1 MPLLVVATPIGNL
14 DDITLRAASVLRE
27 ADIVVAEDTR
37 HSRRLLDHLGSK
49 VSVRTFHEH
58 STDAETQ
65 AIAKDAVT
73 RSVALICDAGTPGVS
88 DPGFRLVRAAEA
100 AGAVVSPIPG
110 PSAVTAF
117 ISAAGLPSDRFTF
130 LGFLPAKGNARTE
143 AVADCLRRRET
154 SVLYESPRRV
164 QSLLSLI
171 EEMAPEREVVAGR
184 ELTKQFEEFV
194 RGTAAHVRRTLVERE
209 SVRGEFVIGVSPSV
223 EAVSSLDAALPWID
237 ALLEEGMRTKS
248 IARVL
253 SEQLELS
260 KSELYQLVLERS
272 RG

>member
-14 DDITLRAASVLRE
+14 DDITLRAATVLRE

-37 HSRRLLDHLGSK
+37 HSRKLLDHLGSRA
-49 VSVRTFHEH
+49 SVRTFHEH
-58 STDAETQ
+58 STDTETQ
-65 AIAKDAVT
+65 AIAEDAVT

-130 LGFLPAKGNARTE
+130 LGFLPPKGNARAL

-154 SVLYESPRRV
+154 SVLYESPRRIL
-164 QSLLSLI
+164 SLLSLI
-171 EEMAPEREVVAGR
+171 DELAPEREVVVGR
-184 ELTKQFEEFV
+184 EITKQFEEFV
-194 RGTAAHVRRTLVERE
+194 RGTASEVSRILEERE
-209 SVRGEFVIGVSPSV
+209 SVRGEFVVGVSPCV
-223 EAVSSLDAALPWID
+223 EAASTLDAAIPWID
-237 ALLEEGMRTKS
+237 AMLGEGMRTKS

-260 KSELYQLVLERS
+260 KSELYQVVLERS